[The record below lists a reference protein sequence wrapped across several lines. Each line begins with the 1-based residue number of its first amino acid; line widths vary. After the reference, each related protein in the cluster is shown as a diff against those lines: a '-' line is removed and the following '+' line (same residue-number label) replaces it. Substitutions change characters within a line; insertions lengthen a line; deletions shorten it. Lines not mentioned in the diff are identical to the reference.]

1 MNKLSEYK
9 TFTYQNTLLH
19 TPFCLFLKLSKT
31 FIVSLI
37 KLKRAAVVQ
46 DSNAGASL

>member
-19 TPFCLFLKLSKT
+19 TPFCLFLKLS
-31 FIVSLI
+31 SLI
-37 KLKRAAVVQ
+37 KLKRAAVIQ